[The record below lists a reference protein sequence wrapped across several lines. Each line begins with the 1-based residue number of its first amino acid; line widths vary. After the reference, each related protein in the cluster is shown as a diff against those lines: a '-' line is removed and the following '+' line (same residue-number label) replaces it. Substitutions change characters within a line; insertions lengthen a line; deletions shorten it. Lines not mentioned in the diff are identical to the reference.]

1 MGFKCFIIRLR
12 FYHIRSCLSSSA
24 LYFIQ
29 TKALFGISRQFTF
42 ALFTVVN
49 YLAGEFKG
57 ILWFLQN
64 THHRFF
70 RHDYEHKP
78 ENALK
83 TTAIKGLISSHLSVY
98 DPLSSKGSWGAGFC
112 LFETCTK
119 YFCHCSLDE
128 NKTKPFYSY

>member
-12 FYHIRSCLSSSA
+12 FYQIRSCLSSST

-29 TKALFGISRQFTF
+29 TEALFGISRQFTF

-49 YLAGEFKG
+49 NLAGEFKG

-83 TTAIKGLISSHLSVY
+83 TAAIKDSYPLISAFMTPYPPKGHGGLDSV
-98 DPLSSKGSWGAGFC
+98 C
-112 LFETCTK
+112 LKPVLNIFVIFL
-119 YFCHCSLDE
+119 YI
-128 NKTKPFYSY
+128 KTKQSLFSY